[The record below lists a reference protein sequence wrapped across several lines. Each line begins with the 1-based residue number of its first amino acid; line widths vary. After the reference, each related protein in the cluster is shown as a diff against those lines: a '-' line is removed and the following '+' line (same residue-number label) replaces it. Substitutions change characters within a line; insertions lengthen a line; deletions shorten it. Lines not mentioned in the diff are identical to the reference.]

1 MSKEDLIKLRG
12 RVIECLPN
20 ATFKVELDDIGKIVI
35 ATISG
40 KIRKH
45 NINIL
50 KHDMVE
56 IEMSTYDLTKGRIT
70 FRYKG

>member
-1 MSKEDLIKLRG
+1 MSKEDLIKIKG
-12 RVIECLPN
+12 RVVECLPN
-20 ATFKVELDDIGKIVI
+20 ATFRVELDDIKKLIT

-50 KHDMVE
+50 KYDIVE
-56 IEMSTYDLTKGRIT
+56 VEMSTYDLTKGRIT
-70 FRYKG
+70 FRYKS

>member
-1 MSKEDLIKLRG
+1 MKEDLIKIKG

-20 ATFKVELDDIGKIVI
+20 ATFKVELENVNKVII

-50 KHDMVE
+50 KHDLVE
-56 IEMSTYDLTKGRIT
+56 VELSTYDLTKGRIT

>member
-12 RVIECLPN
+12 KVIECLPN
-20 ATFKVELDDIGKIVI
+20 ATFKVELDDVKKIII

-50 KHDMVE
+50 KYDHVE
-56 IEMSTYDLTKGRIT
+56 IEMSAYDLTRGRIT
-70 FRYKG
+70 FRFKG

>member
-1 MSKEDLIKLRG
+1 MKEELIKVKG
-12 RVIECLPN
+12 RVVECLPN
-20 ATFKVELDDIGKIVI
+20 ATFRIELTDIKKQIT

-50 KHDMVE
+50 MHDLVDVE
-56 IEMSTYDLTKGRIT
+56 LSAYDLTKGRIT

>member
-1 MSKEDLIKLRG
+1 MSKEDLIKLKG

-20 ATFKVELDDIGKIVI
+20 ATFKVELEDVKKII
-35 ATISG
+35 MATISG

-50 KHDMVE
+50 KYDMVE
-56 IEMSTYDLTKGRIT
+56 VELSTYDLTKGRIT

>member
-1 MSKEDLIKLRG
+1 MKEELIKVKG
-12 RVIECLPN
+12 RVVECLPN
-20 ATFKVELDDIGKIVI
+20 ATFRVELADIKKLIT

-50 KHDMVE
+50 MHDHVDVE
-56 IEMSTYDLTKGRIT
+56 LSAYDLTKGRIT

>member
-1 MSKEDLIKLRG
+1 MSKEDLIKIRG
-12 RVIECLPN
+12 KVIECLPN
-20 ATFKVELDDIGKIVI
+20 ATFRVELDEIQKVII

-50 KHDMVE
+50 KHDVVE
-56 IEMSTYDLTKGRIT
+56 IELSTYDLTKGRIT
-70 FRYKG
+70 FRYKS

>member
-1 MSKEDLIKLRG
+1 MSKEDLIKLKG

-20 ATFKVELDDIGKIVI
+20 ATFKVELEDVKKII
-35 ATISG
+35 MATISG

-50 KHDMVE
+50 KHDLVE
-56 IEMSTYDLTKGRIT
+56 VEMSTYDLTKGRIT

>member
-1 MSKEDLIKLRG
+1 MSKEDLIQVKG
-12 RVIECLPN
+12 KIVECLPN
-20 ATFKVELDDIGKIVI
+20 ATFRVELEGINKVII

-50 KHDMVE
+50 KHDIVDVE
-56 IEMSTYDLTKGRIT
+56 LSTYDLTKGRIT
-70 FRYKG
+70 FRYKS

>member
-1 MSKEDLIKLRG
+1 MSKEDLIKIKG
-12 RVIECLPN
+12 TVVECLPN
-20 ATFKVELDDIGKIVI
+20 ATFRVELEDVKKIII

-50 KHDMVE
+50 KYDVVE
-56 IEMSTYDLTKGRIT
+56 VELSTYDLTKGRIT
-70 FRYKG
+70 FRYKS

>member
-1 MSKEDLIKLRG
+1 MSKEDLIKLKG
-12 RVIECLPN
+12 TVVECLPN
-20 ATFKVELDDIGKIVI
+20 AMFKVELADIKKTIV

-50 KHDMVE
+50 KFDVVE
-56 IEMSTYDLTKGRIT
+56 IELSTYDLTKGRIT
-70 FRYKG
+70 FRYKS

>member
-1 MSKEDLIKLRG
+1 MSKEDLIQVKG

-20 ATFKVELDDIGKIVI
+20 ATFRVELEGIEKIII

-50 KHDMVE
+50 RYDVVDVE
-56 IEMSTYDLTKGRIT
+56 LSTYDLTKGRII
-70 FRYKG
+70 FRYKS

>member
-12 RVIECLPN
+12 TVVECLPN
-20 ATFKVELDDIGKIVI
+20 AMFKVELADVKKIIV

-50 KHDMVE
+50 RHDVVE
-56 IEMSTYDLTKGRIT
+56 VELSTYDLTKGRIT
-70 FRYKG
+70 FRYKS

>member
-1 MSKEDLIKLRG
+1 MGKEELITVRG
-12 RVIECLPN
+12 KVVECLPN
-20 ATFKVELDDIGKIVI
+20 ATFRVEIENIGKLIV

-50 KHDMVE
+50 RHDIVD
-56 IEMSTYDLTKGRIT
+56 IELSAYDLTKGRII
-70 FRYKG
+70 FRYKQ

>member
-1 MSKEDLIKLRG
+1 MKEDLIKIRG
-12 RVIECLPN
+12 RVVECLPN
-20 ATFKVELDDIGKIVI
+20 ATFKVELENVNKTII

-50 KHDMVE
+50 KHDLVE
-56 IEMSTYDLTKGRIT
+56 VELSAYDLTKGRIT

>member
-1 MSKEDLIKLRG
+1 MSKEDLIKIRG
-12 RVIECLPN
+12 KVIECLPN
-20 ATFKVELDDIGKIVI
+20 ATFRVELDEINKVII

-50 KHDMVE
+50 KYDVVDVE
-56 IEMSTYDLTKGRIT
+56 ISMYDLTKGRIT
-70 FRYKG
+70 FRYKS

>member
-1 MSKEDLIKLRG
+1 MSKEDLIKVRG
-12 RVIECLPN
+12 RVVDCLPN
-20 ATFKVELDDIGKIVI
+20 AMFRVEIEDVKKVIV

-50 KHDMVE
+50 MNDLVE
-56 IEMSTYDLTKGRIT
+56 VELSIYDLTKGRIT
-70 FRYKG
+70 FRYKS

>member
-12 RVIECLPN
+12 TVVECLPN
-20 ATFKVELDDIGKIVI
+20 AMFKVELAEVKKIIV

-50 KHDMVE
+50 RHDIVE
-56 IEMSTYDLTKGRIT
+56 VELSTYDLTKGRIT
-70 FRYKG
+70 FRYKS

>member
-1 MSKEDLIKLRG
+1 MPKQIIIAEQHRLAAVFSEEQIQELI
-12 RVIECLPN
+12 V
-20 ATFKVELDDIGKIVI
+20 

-50 KHDMVE
+50 MNDLVE
-56 IEMSTYDLTKGRIT
+56 VELSIYDLTKGRIT
-70 FRYKG
+70 FRYKS

>member
-1 MSKEDLIKLRG
+1 MSKEDLIQVKG
-12 RVIECLPN
+12 RVVECLPN
-20 ATFKVELDDIGKIVI
+20 ATFRVELEGIEKVII

-50 KHDMVE
+50 KHDIVDVE
-56 IEMSTYDLTKGRIT
+56 LSTYDLTKGRIT
-70 FRYKG
+70 FRYKS

>member
-1 MSKEDLIKLRG
+1 MSKEDLIKIRG
-12 RVIECLPN
+12 KVLECLPN
-20 ATFKVELDDIGKIVI
+20 ATFKVELEEVNKVII

-50 KHDMVE
+50 KYDMVE
-56 IEMSTYDLTKGRIT
+56 IELSAYDLTKGRIT